1 MRVSFGHNLFNM
13 RAILFST
20 LVLLAAEFTGQTPS
34 IYVDWPADQVTVFAQ
49 GAWVEHRGMVT
60 PATER
65 FELILDGLTESVNP
79 QSLQVELPEGWRLVG
94 TQSSAGARPDEVQA
108 AEAERAEIEADLA
121 GIRTT
126 IAMREALYEVYGE
139 ELSMIQSNRQLS
151 HQETL
156 LVDDLREAAEFWRT
170 RVRELKYKQLELT
183 QEIAELREA
192 AAELEGE
199 RAAVNQRLLA
209 TTQQVRLRLQAGSTR
224 TGEVAIR
231 YLTQAASWRPEYD
244 VSVSADGRIVFDR
257 FASVSQTTGRDWE
270 GIDLE
275 FVVGNPL
282 SSLAPPAF
290 ERWVLRE
297 RRAVQQATAS
307 TYEWAPQASMESK
320 GEGFISD
327 DMDLRSRVVPAAEHA
342 FSNDRFRFEPAIPPY
357 VASQRIPERVFIE
370 QFELQGEL
378 SYLLM
383 PYASDEAYQLAYS
396 SSWANS
402 RLMPGRVQVEAGGAF
417 RGWFDLM
424 LPAPGDTLMVPIGQD
439 PEVRCSRERRA
450 DRCSNSVF
458 GGKHKSEQTWEIEV
472 ENQHDRA
479 IEARVEER
487 IPVAY
492 RSDVI
497 VELLESGGAQ
507 HDVASGKLTWDV
519 TLNPGEIRT
528 FIVRYRLEYPKELGF
543 ENF

>member
-1 MRVSFGHNLFNM
+1 M
-13 RAILFST
+13 RAIFFAPLI
-20 LVLLAAEFTGQTPS
+20 LLAADFTGQTPS
-34 IYVDWPADQVTVFAQ
+34 TVYVDWPADNVTVFAQ
-49 GAWVEHRGMVT
+49 GAWVEHRGKVT
-60 PATER
+60 PASER

-79 QSLQVELPEGWRLVG
+79 QSLQVELPVGWRLVG
-94 TQSSAGARPDEVQA
+94 TQSSSGSRPVEVQA
-108 AEAERAEIEADLA
+108 AEDELAQIELTLADV
-121 GIRTT
+121 RTT
-126 IAMREALYEVYGE
+126 ISMREALHEVYGE
-139 ELSMIQSNRQLS
+139 ELTMIQSNRQLS

-170 RVRELKYKQLELT
+170 RVRELKYKQLELA

-192 AAELEGE
+192 VAELEGE
-199 RAAVNQRLLA
+199 RAAVNRRILA
-209 TTQQVRLRLQAGSTR
+209 TTQQVRLRLQADSNR
-224 TGEVAIR
+224 PGEVAIR

-244 VSVSADGRIVFDR
+244 VSVSSDGRIVFDR
-257 FASVSQTTGRDWE
+257 FASVSQATGRDWE

-297 RRAVQQATAS
+297 RKAVQQATAS
-307 TYEWAPQASMESK
+307 TYEWS
-320 GEGFISD
+320 
-327 DMDLRSRVVPAAEHA
+327 LREDADREMMGLVSNDFKNGVMAAPAAPHA
-342 FSNDRFRFEPAIPPY
+342 FSNDRFRFEPAIPPF
-357 VASQRIPERVFIE
+357 VASQQIPERVFIE

-378 SYLLM
+378 SYLLV

-396 SSWANS
+396 STWANS

-458 GGKHKSEQTWEIEV
+458 GGKHKSDQTWEIEV
-472 ENQHDRA
+472 ENQHDRV

-492 RSDVI
+492 RSDVT